1 MAYGQNTIIDQSYHM
16 LDEQLTLDMPAPDL
30 GDDSRREYL
39 RTHSWLKFSLDLQ
52 QAPPRLWMLLGE
64 AKSKCEAL
72 GRIPIPPHVA
82 EELHR
87 VYLVKGVQGT
97 TAIEGNT
104 LSEEQIRKILDG
116 KLELPPSQEYLRKEV
131 ENIIGACEA
140 IAMRAV
146 TGKESKFSYNLIC
159 AFNKLALN
167 DLEVRPEVTPGKVR
181 TYSVGVARYLGAPHQ
196 DCSRLLHKL
205 CDWLNE
211 LRSHS
216 QSLGDEIIRAIIA
229 HLYLAWIH
237 PFGDG
242 NGRTARLMEFHILVN
257 AGVPTPAAHL
267 LSNHYNL
274 TRSKYLEM
282 LDQASKSGGKVAPF
296 IQYAL
301 EGFVEQLREQILLVS
316 NHQVHLAWKDFIND
330 QFSDTTSA
338 MDIRRRDLLHSLSW
352 RPAKKSDI
360 RTLNERIEEEYRD
373 KTDKTITRDLNWLV
387 ENGFVR
393 EKDGVYTAR
402 AEMILGFLPDR
413 AKCKLKQD
421 VEEEKRIRQ
430 NLLKRL
436 KRRAEEKP

>member
-1 MAYGQNTIIDQSYHM
+1 
-16 LDEQLTLDMPAPDL
+16 
-30 GDDSRREYL
+30 
-39 RTHSWLKFSLDLQ
+39 
-52 QAPPRLWMLLGE
+52 MLLGE

-131 ENIIGACEA
+131 ENIIGACKA
-140 IAMRAV
+140 IAQRAV
-146 TGKESKFSYNLIC
+146 TGKESGFSYNLIC
-159 AFNKLALN
+159 AFNKLVLN

-181 TYSVGVARYLGAPHQ
+181 AYSVGVARYLGAPHQ
-196 DCSRLLHKL
+196 DCSYLLHKL
-205 CDWLNE
+205 CVWLNE
-211 LRSHS
+211 MRAYS

-242 NGRTARLMEFHILVN
+242 NGRTARLMEFHILVS

-282 LDQASKSGGKVAPF
+282 LDQASKSGGKIVPF
-296 IQYAL
+296 VQYAL
-301 EGFVEQLREQILLVS
+301 EGFVEQLREQIMLVS
-316 NHQVHLAWKDFIND
+316 SHQVQLAWKDFIND
-330 QFSDTTSA
+330 HFAESA
-338 MDIRRRDLLHSLSW
+338 SVTDIRRRDLLHALSW

-360 RTLNERIEEEYRD
+360 RTLSERIEEEYRD
-373 KTDKTITRDLNWLV
+373 KTDKTITRDLNWLF

-402 AEMILGFLPDR
+402 SEMILGFLPER

-421 VEEEKRIRQ
+421 ADEEKRIAQ
-430 NLLKRL
+430 NLLKRF
-436 KRRAEEKP
+436 KRRSENKP

>member
-1 MAYGQNTIIDQSYHM
+1 MQDRQSAIQDISYHM
-16 LDEQLTLDMPAPDL
+16 LNEQLSLDMPGPDFRE
-30 GDDSRREYL
+30 DSKREY
-39 RTHSWLKFSLDLQ
+39 RQSHPWLTFALDLQ

-72 GRIPIPPHVA
+72 GRIPMPQHVA

-104 LSEEQIRKILDG
+104 LSEEQVRKILDG

-140 IAMRAV
+140 IVKRAV
-146 TGKESKFSYNLIC
+146 TGKGHGFSYNLIC
-159 AFNKLALN
+159 AFNKLVLN
-167 DLEVRPEVTPGKVR
+167 NLEVKSEVTPGKVR
-181 TYSVGVARYLGAPHQ
+181 TYSVGVARYLGAPYQ
-196 DCSRLLHKL
+196 DCQYLLQRL
-205 CDWLNE
+205 CSWLNE
-211 LRSHS
+211 MRSHS

-274 TRSKYLEM
+274 TRSKYLET
-282 LDQASKSGGKVAPF
+282 LDQTSKSGGKVAPF
-296 IQYAL
+296 VQYAL
-301 EGFVEQLREQILLVS
+301 EGFVEQLREQIMLVS
-316 NHQVHLAWKDFIND
+316 GHQVQLAWKDFINE
-330 QFSDTTSA
+330 QFAESTSA
-338 MDIRRRDLLHSLSW
+338 TDIRRRDLLHALSW
-352 RPAKKSDI
+352 RPAKRANI
-360 RTLNERIEEEYRD
+360 RTLNQRIEKEYRD

-387 ENGFVR
+387 ERKLVKEEG
-393 EKDGVYTAR
+393 GVYAAR
-402 AEMILGFLPDR
+402 SEMIFGFLPER

-421 VEEEKRIRQ
+421 AEEETRITQ
-430 NLLKRL
+430 NLITRFTQKPQ
-436 KRRAEEKP
+436 EED

>member
-1 MAYGQNTIIDQSYHM
+1 M
-16 LDEQLTLDMPAPDL
+16 LDEQLNLDISVPDF
-30 GDDSRREYL
+30 GEDSRREY
-39 RTHSWLKFSLDLQ
+39 RRSHPWLTFSLDLR
-52 QAPPRLWMLLGE
+52 QAPPKLWMLLGE

-72 GRIPIPPHVA
+72 GRIPIPPHIA

-116 KLELPPSQEYLRKEV
+116 KLELPPSQDYLRREV

-140 IAMRAV
+140 IATRAV
-146 TGKESKFSYNLIC
+146 TGKESSFSYNLIC
-159 AFNKLALN
+159 AFNKLVLN
-167 DLEVRPEVTPGKVR
+167 ELDVKPEVSPGKVR

-196 DCSRLLHKL
+196 DCAHLLQRL
-205 CDWLNE
+205 CAWLNE
-211 LRSHS
+211 LRSNS

-274 TRSKYLEM
+274 TRSKYLET
-282 LDQASKSGGKVAPF
+282 LDEASKSGGKIVPF
-296 IQYAL
+296 VQYAL
-301 EGFVEQLREQILLVS
+301 EGFVEQLREQIMLVS
-316 NHQVHLAWKDFIND
+316 SHQVQLAWKDFINER
-330 QFSDTTSA
+330 FSDTASA
-338 MDIRRRDLLHSLSW
+338 TDIRRRDLLHALSW
-352 RPAKKSDI
+352 RPVKKSDV
-360 RTLNERIEEEYRD
+360 RTLNERIEGEYRD

-387 ENGFVR
+387 EKGFVR
-393 EKDGVYTAR
+393 ERNGLYTAKS
-402 AEMILGFLPDR
+402 EMILGFLPER

-421 VEEEKRIRQ
+421 AEEEKRIRQ
-430 NLLKRL
+430 NLLNRFA
-436 KRRAEEKP
+436 RGGEEEN

>member
-1 MAYGQNTIIDQSYHM
+1 MPNGHAAPADQSYHM
-16 LDEQLTLDMPAPDL
+16 LDEQLSLDIPIQDFS
-30 GDDSRREYL
+30 DDSKREYL
-39 RTHSWLKFSLDLQ
+39 RTHPWLKFSLDLQ
-52 QAPPRLWMLLGE
+52 QAPPKLWMLLGE

-116 KLELPPSQEYLRKEV
+116 KLELPPSQEYLRTEV
-131 ENIIGACEA
+131 ENIIGACGA
-140 IAMRAV
+140 IAQRAV
-146 TGKESKFSYNLIC
+146 TGKESEFSYNLIC
-159 AFNKLALN
+159 AFNKLVLN
-167 DLEVRPEVTPGKVR
+167 GLEVRPEVIPGKAR

-196 DCSRLLHKL
+196 DCHYLLHKL
-205 CDWLNE
+205 CAWLNE
-211 LRSHS
+211 MRSYS

-242 NGRTARLMEFHILVN
+242 NGRTSRLMEFHILVN

-274 TRSKYLEM
+274 TRTKYLDT
-282 LDQASKSGGKVAPF
+282 LDQASRSGGKVVPF
-296 IQYAL
+296 VQYAL
-301 EGFVEQLREQILLVS
+301 EGFVEQLREQIMLVS
-316 NHQVHLAWKDFIND
+316 GHQVQLAWKDYINE
-330 QFSDTTSA
+330 QFSDTASVT
-338 MDIRRRDLLHSLSW
+338 DIRRRDLLHALSW
-352 RPAKKSDI
+352 RPAKRSDI

-373 KTDKTITRDLNWLV
+373 KTDKTITRDLNWLLD
-387 ENGFVR
+387 NSFVK
-393 EKDGVYTAR
+393 EKNGVYTAR
-402 AEMILGFLPDR
+402 SEMILGFLPDR

-421 VEEEKRIRQ
+421 AEEEKRIRQ
-430 NLLKRL
+430 NLLTRFKQRP
-436 KRRAEEKP
+436 EHED